1 MLDGRNRVTG
11 IFTIE
16 DLRRRARSRLP
27 RVLFD
32 YIDGGADGEVTLRE
46 NCAVFDRVRFLPR
59 NAAAMGTCSLRTTVL
74 GTPVELPFLLAPVGS
89 SRMFFPRGE
98 CVAAAQAGVAGT
110 AYVLSTLSGCRLEE
124 VKAASSGPV
133 WYQLYLIGGR
143 EAATAAIERARA
155 AGFSALVVTI
165 DTAVAG
171 QRERDLRNG
180 GRELLSGNTLKML
193 PHLGQLL
200 ARPTWLLG
208 YLRDGGLMKFPNV
221 VIPGKGPMAYED
233 VGAALERSTM
243 TWQDIAWIRAAWQG
257 PIVVKGVLGAED
269 ARRALDA
276 GADAIVVSNHG
287 GRQLDCVA
295 PTLLALPEV
304 IDAVAGRTEVYLDG
318 GIRRGSDVVKAIA
331 LGARA
336 VLVGRAYAYG
346 LGAAGGP
353 GVGKA
358 IEILRSGIVRTLRLL
373 GCLDVNM
380 LDRSYVNRRSR
391 ERSRRYRRWR
401 ETFAELTVA
410 PNGSENPVIFRVAR
424 SAGGIVPVR
433 YGSIALEVRPDQ
445 SRAVEPELLDVEAA
459 LERYGL
465 RRLSARADSIDYS
478 AASIADGHIL
488 PVPLDP
494 AGILVA
500 GIQIEHSQRL
510 AFFRKLQE
518 YGFCR
523 SVPAVD
529 KKIAGVIVAAK
540 EGRIHFIVFVRFG
553 TTHRFGVDGNRT
565 VKVRREIRKGEIAG
579 CRIDG
584 AAVRSPRG
592 RRFRCWARCRRR
604 WKSRTS
610 GSTADRSRSRR
621 HGSPDRAARE
631 SQPHRSRAA
640 SGRVARS
647 TQPHRAQGAYGP

>member
-1 MLDGRNRVTG
+1 VLDGRNRVTG

-16 DLRRRARSRLP
+16 DLRRRAQSRLP

-59 NAAAMGTCSLRTTVL
+59 NAAAMGTCDLRTSVL

-98 CVAAAQAGVAGT
+98 CVAVAQAGAAGT
-110 AYVLSTLSGCRLEE
+110 GYILSTLSGCRLEE

-143 EAATAAIERARA
+143 EAATAAIQRARA

-180 GRELLSGNTLKML
+180 GRELLSGEPLKML
-193 PHLGQLL
+193 PHVGQLL
-200 ARPTWLLG
+200 ARPAWLLG
-208 YLRDGGLMKFPNV
+208 YLRDGGMMKFPNV
-221 VIPGKGPMAYED
+221 VIPGEGPMAYED
-233 VGAALERSTM
+233 VGAALERSTV
-243 TWQDIAWIRAAWQG
+243 TWRDIAWIRAAWQG

-287 GRQLDCVA
+287 GRQLDCVV

-304 IDAVAGRTEVYLDG
+304 IDAVAGRAEVYLDG

-336 VLVGRAYAYG
+336 VFVGRAYAYG

-373 GCLDVNM
+373 GCLDVNV
-380 LDRSYVNRRSR
+380 LDHSYV
-391 ERSRRYRRWR
+391 
-401 ETFAELTVA
+401 ELSG
-410 PNGSENPVIFRVAR
+410 GSNA
-424 SAGGIVPVR
+424 
-433 YGSIALEVRPDQ
+433 
-445 SRAVEPELLDVEAA
+445 
-459 LERYGL
+459 
-465 RRLSARADSIDYS
+465 
-478 AASIADGHIL
+478 
-488 PVPLDP
+488 
-494 AGILVA
+494 
-500 GIQIEHSQRL
+500 
-510 AFFRKLQE
+510 
-518 YGFCR
+518 
-523 SVPAVD
+523 
-529 KKIAGVIVAAK
+529 
-540 EGRIHFIVFVRFG
+540 
-553 TTHRFGVDGNRT
+553 
-565 VKVRREIRKGEIAG
+565 
-579 CRIDG
+579 
-584 AAVRSPRG
+584 
-592 RRFRCWARCRRR
+592 
-604 WKSRTS
+604 
-610 GSTADRSRSRR
+610 
-621 HGSPDRAARE
+621 
-631 SQPHRSRAA
+631 
-640 SGRVARS
+640 
-647 TQPHRAQGAYGP
+647 